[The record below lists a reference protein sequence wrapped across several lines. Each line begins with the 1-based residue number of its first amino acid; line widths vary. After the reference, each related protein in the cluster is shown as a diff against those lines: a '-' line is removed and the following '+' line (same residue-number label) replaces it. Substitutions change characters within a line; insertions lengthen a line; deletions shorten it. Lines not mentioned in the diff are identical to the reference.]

1 MVNQDIDRALLLITS
16 IQTETKK
23 PKNPKNLIM
32 SFNGT
37 KTHNFPIN
45 ARHIGFV
52 IGKGGATIK
61 MIKHKSGAYVQIRQ
75 ADPAKGLKLP
85 YFEVIGSEGQCQ
97 RAEELLTQ
105 IANEAAHRE
114 QGGAPTLGRRP
125 AYQAPPM
132 VYSTKEFPTLPSKP
146 KFIPDA
152 QDQLEIER
160 YLNSECAI
168 DAKLVAI
175 RAEMDHLTSYNQW
188 KRDAGVTALCQSE
201 VDDMAD
207 DHVAALNRAQG
218 DLVDNAYH
226 PEDVYYHQSMVSGPC
241 YPGYPM
247 MYWNT
252 MMPPQG
258 N

>member
-1 MVNQDIDRALLLITS
+1 MS
-16 IQTETKK
+16 FSGTETRY
-23 PKNPKNLIM
+23 
-32 SFNGT
+32 
-37 KTHNFPIN
+37 FPIN
-45 ARHIGFV
+45 DRHVGFV
-52 IGKGGATIK
+52 IGKKGSTIK

-175 RAEMDHLTSYNQW
+175 TAEMDHLTSYNQW
-188 KRDAGVTALCQSE
+188 KRDAGVDALCQSE
-201 VDDMAD
+201 VDDLAD
-207 DHVAALNRAQG
+207 ERYEEHNRAVG
-218 DLVDNAYH
+218 DQVDNVPSHPSMKTKTGGCYMEYH
-226 PEDVYYHQSMVSGPC
+226 NYN
-241 YPGYPM
+241 GYPM
-247 MYWNT
+247 GYWKPTN
-252 MMPPQG
+252 
-258 N
+258 